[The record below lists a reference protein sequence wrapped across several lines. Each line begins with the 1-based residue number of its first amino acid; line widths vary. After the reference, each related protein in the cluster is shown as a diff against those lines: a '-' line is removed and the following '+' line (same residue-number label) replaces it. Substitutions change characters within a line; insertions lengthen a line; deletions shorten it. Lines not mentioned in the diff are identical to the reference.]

1 MFEQNSLQICCPIC
15 LDIPLIIYKVKN
27 FELFVTFNC
36 KNEHKQNFK
45 IKNFEHNE
53 KCGLCFSLIENKKY
67 EYDLIH
73 SKYNC
78 LNCSKRSKL
87 NPLNKCLIKI
97 DSENENIL
105 IEKYKT
111 FLNNFNLYEDPAFI
125 KSFYGIF
132 SILLNDLLYLND
144 LKLYN
149 EQLKLNINLI
159 LNLNWDIIFT
169 SEENFQILLINEE
182 PFILFDKF
190 YNEDFRNYYNSVG
203 LFKLSKLLSIYK
215 KYNINPVKEIGLF
228 KNEINSEIKMNEMKI
243 ENIYNNIINYEKIIN
258 LNKDMIETKYD
269 MNLSKIENIIRNYL
283 YENEIIPSNFILQRR
298 FTKLII
304 DSLYSVYYSI
314 LDDIQ
319 PNYDSL
325 FYFYKRLYNVHEK
338 IDNENLK
345 KKIEG
350 VLLQLK
356 NILFIRLKDD
366 KKNLIKHDFCQN
378 EIYEFNENEIQEIK
392 IICSQFEKEIKDK
405 KCEYSSYDY
414 EYVIL
419 KFTINF
425 LNYVKETSNCFI
437 HVLLEQISKHFYFS
451 DFEKK
456 ITLSELISSI
466 FKGQVI
472 QKKIDIEQLIVFFKF
487 EKSQL
492 SRIDYIMEEFEHL
505 LLIDENYKTQNNI
518 NEQFLDYKYQFLIE
532 ENKIKLYKKNYENIL
547 NHLISENQLGKKLS
561 KIINYESYFINE
573 IHSQLSK
580 VNEILDKIIE
590 KKQNII
596 EKTNQILSLNI
607 LNEKLKL
614 VKKEIKSNKA
624 KVLSINELFVEWK
637 EKELQKITMFLQG
650 NILLEV
656 NKQLKLFSLESLI
669 QFLFN
674 FSKNYNKEI
683 NFYDEE
689 PDLNL
694 NLFLYKNQI
703 NPHLC
708 KLNI

>member
-15 LDIPLIIYKVKN
+15 LDIPLIIYKVNN

-36 KNEHKQNFK
+36 KNEHEQNFK

-350 VLLQLK
+350 VLSQLK

-437 HVLLEQISKHFYFS
+437 HFLLEQISKHFYFS

-487 EKSQL
+487 ENSQL

-561 KIINYESYFINE
+561 KIINYESYYINE

-637 EKELQKITMFLQG
+637 EKELQKINMFLQG